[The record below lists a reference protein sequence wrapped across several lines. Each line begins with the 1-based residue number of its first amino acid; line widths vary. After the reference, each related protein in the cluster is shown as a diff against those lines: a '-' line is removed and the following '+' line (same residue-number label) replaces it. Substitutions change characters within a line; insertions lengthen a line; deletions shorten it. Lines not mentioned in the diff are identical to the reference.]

1 MRTEQEMFDLI
12 LAVAKDDPRVR
23 VVGLNG
29 SRTNPNAPKD
39 IFQDYDVVYLVT
51 EMESF
56 LEQPDWIDVFGERVI
71 MQTPE
76 DMSLFPAE
84 LGNRYSYL
92 MLFADGNRID
102 LMLIP
107 VEDQLEYVKEDT
119 LTKILLDKDQAL
131 PMIPLSTDQDYWVK
145 KPTHEHYQDCCN
157 EFWWITSY
165 IAKGLWREELLY
177 ALDHLNRHGRPMLYQ
192 MLTWRVGIE
201 TDFSVSVGKSEK
213 YLEKFL
219 EEDTWG
225 RVLNTFPRAS
235 YRATWQA
242 LFEMIEL
249 FRETAAFVAKHLE
262 FNYPTGW
269 DQRVSAY
276 LNKVK
281 TLPKNATKFPE

>member
-12 LAVAKDDPRVR
+12 LEVAKKDPRVR

-56 LEQPDWIDVFGERVI
+56 LEQPGWIDIFGERLI

-92 MLFADGNRID
+92 MLFTDGNRID

-107 VEDQLEYVKEDT
+107 VEDQFEYIKEDT
-119 LTKILLDKDQAL
+119 LTRILLDKDQTL
-131 PMIPLSTDQDYWVK
+131 PMIPSSTDQNYWVK
-145 KPTHEHYQDCCN
+145 KPTYDHYLDCCN
-157 EFWWITSY
+157 EFWWITTY

-177 ALDHLNRHGRPMLYQ
+177 ELDHLNRYGRPMLYK
-192 MLTWRVGIE
+192 MLEWQVGIE
-201 TDFSVSVGKSEK
+201 TDYSVSVGKSEK
-213 YLEKFL
+213 YLAKYLEKN
-219 EEDTWG
+219 TWD
-225 RVLNTFPRAS
+225 RVLNTFPKAAS
-235 YRATWQA
+235 EDVWQA
-242 LFEMIEL
+242 LFEMTEL
-249 FRETAAFVAKHLE
+249 FRGAATFVGKRLE
-262 FNYPTGW
+262 FDYPTGW
-269 DQRVSAY
+269 DQRVSEY
-276 LNKVK
+276 LNQVK